1 MKTRFIPA
9 LVALLAATAVSIIN
23 IVNKTELIPGLRNLL
38 ITTLGFY
45 ILGSIGKSIINHAIY
60 KKKTEDQSEIT
71 DTLSSE
77 EASTVDLGT
86 NDKTDEFVK

>member
-38 ITTLGFY
+38 ITTLAFY
-45 ILGSIGKSIINHAIY
+45 ILGSLAKSIINHTIY
-60 KKKTEDQSEIT
+60 KKKPDDQSEIT
-71 DTLSSE
+71 DISSSE
-77 EASTVDLGT
+77 EASTVDLST
-86 NDKTDEFVK
+86 NEETDEFVK